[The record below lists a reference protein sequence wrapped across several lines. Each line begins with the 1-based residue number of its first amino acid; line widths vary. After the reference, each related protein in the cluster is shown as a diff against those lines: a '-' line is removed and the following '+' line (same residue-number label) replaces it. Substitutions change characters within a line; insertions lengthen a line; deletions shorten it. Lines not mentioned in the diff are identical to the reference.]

1 LNFSTTREDV
11 TPPQSLMPKKANI
24 SKKAAAQFQNKKA
37 ILKALNGTKEEVTF
51 AAVERAMG
59 FAKFGLR
66 VGAYSVEGTPRGL
79 FTSGTMRVSVGD
91 IVIVDGYGTTNAR
104 GEQMI
109 VEIVGRLEKQDIK
122 DLLSSGILRRE
133 TVSAAKAASSMAA
146 CEEPET
152 DDEFFEREEDDLGQ
166 DDIWGKEGP
175 KSKKKALAVEQA
187 NAATSQLLQKLA
199 SGTSNSTGTS
209 TVREVTLDDL

>member
-1 LNFSTTREDV
+1 
-11 TPPQSLMPKKANI
+11 MPKKANI

-152 DDEFFEREEDDLGQ
+152 DDELFEREEDDLGQ

-187 NAATSQLLQKLA
+187 NAATSQLVQKLA

>member
-1 LNFSTTREDV
+1 MNFSTTREDV

-152 DDEFFEREEDDLGQ
+152 DDELFEREEDDLGQ

-199 SGTSNSTGTS
+199 SGTS

>member
-1 LNFSTTREDV
+1 MLP
-11 TPPQSLMPKKANI
+11 PPQSLMPKKANI

-152 DDEFFEREEDDLGQ
+152 DDELFEREEDDLGQ

-187 NAATSQLLQKLA
+187 NAATSQLVQKLA

>member
-1 LNFSTTREDV
+1 
-11 TPPQSLMPKKANI
+11 
-24 SKKAAAQFQNKKA
+24 
-37 ILKALNGTKEEVTF
+37 
-51 AAVERAMG
+51 
-59 FAKFGLR
+59 
-66 VGAYSVEGTPRGL
+66 
-79 FTSGTMRVSVGD
+79 
-91 IVIVDGYGTTNAR
+91 
-104 GEQMI
+104 MI

-199 SGTSNSTGTS
+199 SGTSTGTS